1 MQIAVRHLESVIR
14 IAESYAKMRLSPVV
28 SSQDVDRAIN
38 LMLESYLQSQKH
50 GLAKQQRKI
59 FKQYILQTED
69 EILMNILHRLFKERK
84 QFLGGNQGVPVE
96 LFR

>member
-50 GLAKQQRKI
+50 GLAKQ
-59 FKQYILQTED
+59 
-69 EILMNILHRLFKERK
+69 
-84 QFLGGNQGVPVE
+84 
-96 LFR
+96 